1 MSSHES
7 LTESEWTFLRALIR
21 DDADHPE
28 RTGIP
33 SAAPI
38 VERLGMTTS
47 QARDVLDVLE
57 DRGMVSLRR
66 AQGVMPHVQVTWRG
80 RQEAAQRGE
89 SIPSPIDDAG
99 ELLAFLLDP
108 GDSVAAGSAFVQESH
123 ITRRFGWR
131 SDRAKD
137 AARVLADAGKIQLH
151 TPSGGFFVRLTA
163 LGRRNA

>member
-1 MSSHES
+1 MSSRES
-7 LTESEWTFLRALIR
+7 LTESEWTLLRALVR

-38 VERLGMTTS
+38 VERLGMMTS
-47 QARDVLDVLE
+47 QARDSLDVLE
-57 DRGMVSLRR
+57 DLGMVSLTRT
-66 AQGVMPHVQVTWRG
+66 QGGMPYVQVTWRG
-80 RQEAAQRGE
+80 RQEAAQRDG

-99 ELLAFLLDP
+99 QLLAFLLDP
-108 GDSVAAGSAFVQESH
+108 GDIVPADSAFVQESH

-131 SDRAKD
+131 SARAKD
-137 AARVLADAGKIQLH
+137 AARVLEDAGKIQLH
-151 TPSGGFFVRLTA
+151 TRVGVFFVCLTA